1 LLELVEVVEQEM
13 ALLLAVEAEEQ
24 EAQQMDLTQ
33 LLELVARVEQAI
45 LQQEMEL
52 MEFRLL
58 ALREI
63 LVQFMVAVVL
73 EQKPQQVVVE
83 HQELELMVIYD

>member
-1 LLELVEVVEQEM
+1 
-13 ALLLAVEAEEQ
+13 
-24 EAQQMDLTQ
+24 
-33 LLELVARVEQAI
+33 VEQAI

-52 MEFRLL
+52 MEFQLL

-63 LVQFMVAVVL
+63 LVQFMVVVVL
-73 EQKPQQVVVE
+73 EQKAQTLVE

>member
-13 ALLLAVEAEEQ
+13 VALLVAEEEVR

-52 MEFRLL
+52 MEFQLL

-63 LVQFMVAVVL
+63 LVQFMVVVVL
-73 EQKPQQVVVE
+73 EQKAQTLVE